1 MNKIVSI
8 IKGLFH
14 ATFIIVAVTF
24 VLLYLLIHY
33 NLVSTVVKERLTET
47 LTSKLGT
54 RVEIG
59 AAEITWLN
67 QVALTDVVVFDQKN
81 DTLLHARRTMM
92 AYEFVPLIEKD
103 LVINTIQ
110 LIDFGLHIR
119 RDSLGAEPNY
129 AFIIEAFAPKQQD
142 NRRTIIDDASVRA
155 LYLRQGTVT
164 YDVLDQPH
172 SDTPWQP
179 DFCHL
184 AFHDLSACLSVD
196 VSHING
202 LDVWL
207 KRLSV
212 AEGEQ
217 AAVYSLTGRCRSSE
231 SGLRVD
237 SITTELCY
245 PLDEETLVTGT
256 LAGHVSWTDDALLV
270 TLLQADIDADR
281 WGDLHAKGNAALC
294 LDSPDSLSYCIDFGR
309 SSVTYR
315 GATRIAERCGT
326 RLPSDLKPL
335 LQAAGS
341 LYWEGRAVGSG
352 LDSVAYTGT
361 LGTTGQIRTSAQSD
375 VRWTDGSLEG
385 SHMEGNFAVRM
396 SGCRL
401 AGHANVGIAQS
412 ATDVEFRSRIQQLEP
427 NRAGLTSWQNLEG
440 ISLMGNASGRL
451 SIPTGS
457 MQADPDWHNWSH
469 IPVGHAQLE
478 DIVVQGPLDTLHL
491 APFRLDLQRETDSER
506 EQDIPVAVLNSPVCN
521 VVATPTALV
530 GYMPP
535 NTRLTQMLSLPGELQ
550 QEVTFT
556 VEWDSAAHTLKAE
569 GHIPQLTHDDA
580 TYALHFAA
588 DGTTATDSPLPEN
601 LATDVKFD
609 YRSGAHTL
617 TTELA
622 LEMEQTPFEV
632 RIAPSTL
639 TIDSMDLKIANASL
653 TRDDDGCYRLR
664 DFVVE
669 NQEQRLDLTGA
680 LAQDGRIEATMTLDK
695 FQSDFFFNLL
705 GKKYLAFGGN
715 LSGQA
720 VLSSDSLLHIQSDS
734 LHFDRFSY
742 IGTQLGTADFAL
754 FCDLDTVRLDLDARV
769 HTDSVHSSRISGS
782 IDLGQRRGLDL
793 TFATDSMRIDFVEYW
808 LSSIMQDVQGYA
820 SGDIRLCGAFD
831 SLCLLG
837 HPMLQR
843 LRFSN
848 DFLGGRFTLD
858 DTIHMTDGPTP
869 ADGLIA
875 LNRAHVYDQS
885 GNPAYIS
892 LDLRHR
898 HLGDFRYE
906 VDLDIPNTQAGF
918 LVYNHPQQEDRETYW
933 GKVWATGKCQMSGGG
948 GRHHIGL
955 QMAPAGHSV
964 FYLSPNESN
973 LSESSYSFLTFRD
986 KSQLRNT
993 SDTDGGDGLPQTDTK
1008 TDAPTYIEA
1017 DLLIHANEKCQVL
1030 VQMDPL
1036 AEDRMTCRGTGD
1048 LSLHYDP
1055 YHDLTLTGV
1064 YNLSQGSYTVNLKGD
1079 LMSKAFQIQDGSS
1092 ISFSGSPSE
1101 SVLDLNAVYS
1111 IPSANLQD
1119 LDESF
1124 ASLTSL
1130 NRTSLPVDCKLQ
1142 VTGPISSPQIK
1153 FDLEVKN
1160 TSDDVQALV
1169 HNIIGTQEMLDREV
1183 FYLLLFNKFYTP
1195 EYASTSQ
1202 RQSASELSSFASSS
1216 LNSQL
1221 NNILGHMS
1229 DNFTLGTNVRSS
1241 KGDFSDMEMDFSI
1254 STRFLNDRLLLN
1266 GNVGY
1271 RDSANQMEVNTG
1283 GNSFIGDFDLEYLI
1297 TPSGTVRA
1305 KAYSHYNERDY
1316 SINNA
1321 LTTQGIGIILRK
1333 DFNDLLDLL
1342 NRKR

>member
-1 MNKIVSI
+1 MSKIVSI

-24 VLLYLLIHY
+24 VLLYLLIHF
-33 NLVSTVVKERLTET
+33 NLVSTVVEERLTET

-67 QVALTDVVVFDQKN
+67 QVALTDVVVFDQNN

-103 LVINTIQ
+103 LVVNTIQ
-110 LIDFGLHIR
+110 LVDFGLHIR

-129 AFIIEAFAPKQQD
+129 AFVVEAFAPKQQD
-142 NRRTIIDDASVRA
+142 NRRTIIDDARVRA

-179 DFCHL
+179 DPMHL

-196 VSHING
+196 VSHISG

-217 AAVYSLTGRCRSSE
+217 AAVHSLTGRCRTSG

-237 SITTELCY
+237 SITVELCY

-256 LAGHVSWTDDALLV
+256 ATGDVSWTDDSLHLALRN
-270 TLLQADIDADR
+270 AEIDAAR
-281 WGDLHAKGNAALC
+281 WGELHARGNAALC
-294 LDSPDSLSYCIDFGR
+294 LSHPDSLAYCIDFGR
-309 SSVTYR
+309 SNLTYK
-315 GATRIAERCGT
+315 GATRLAERCGT

-341 LYWEGRAVGSG
+341 LYWEGRAVGTG
-352 LDSVAYTGT
+352 LDSVAYTGS
-361 LGTTGQIRTSAQSD
+361 LGTTGQIRTEARTD

-385 SHMEGNFAVRM
+385 SHLEGDFAVRTP
-396 SGCRL
+396 GCRL
-401 AGHANVGIAQS
+401 TGHARVGVAQS
-412 ATDVEFRSRIQQLEP
+412 TTDVEFRSRIQQLDP

-451 SIPTGS
+451 TIPTGGNGS
-457 MQADPDWHNWSH
+457 DPDWHKWSH
-469 IPVGHAQLE
+469 IPVGHAELE
-478 DIVVQGPLDTLHL
+478 DIVVEGPLDTLHL
-491 APFRLDLQRETDSER
+491 APFRLDLQRESE
-506 EQDIPVAVLNSPVCN
+506 IPVAVLGSPVCN
-521 VVATPTALV
+521 MVATPTALV
-530 GYMPP
+530 GYIPP
-535 NTRLTQMLSLPGELQ
+535 STRLTRMLSLPGQLQ
-550 QEVTFT
+550 EKVTFT

-569 GHIPQLTHDDA
+569 GHVPQLTHDGA

-588 DGTTATDSPLPEN
+588 DGTTATDSPLPQS

-622 LEMEQTPFEV
+622 LDMEQTPFEV

-639 TIDSMDLKIANASL
+639 TIDDMDLKIADASL
-653 TRDDDGCYRLR
+653 TRDDDGCYRLHN
-664 DFVVE
+664 FVIE
-669 NQEQRLDLTGA
+669 NQEQRLDLAGS
-680 LAQDGRIEATMTLDK
+680 LADDGRIEATMTLDK

-715 LSGQA
+715 ISGQA

-754 FCDLDTVRLDLDARV
+754 FCDLDTVRLDVDAQI
-769 HTDSVHSSRISGS
+769 HTDSTHSSRISGR
-782 IDLGQRRGLDL
+782 IDLNERRALDL
-793 TFATDSMRIDFVEYW
+793 TFATDSLRIDFVEYW
-808 LSSIMQDVQGYA
+808 LSSIMQNVEGYA

-837 HPMLQR
+837 HPKLQR
-843 LRFSN
+843 LHFGN

-875 LNRAHVYDQS
+875 LDRAHIYDQQ

-892 LDLRHR
+892 LDLRHC
-898 HLGDFRYE
+898 HLGNFRYE
-906 VDLDIPNTQAGF
+906 VDLDIPDSQTGF

-933 GKVWATGKCQMSGGG
+933 GKVWATGKCQMSGAG

-964 FYLSPNESN
+964 FYLSPNESS
-973 LSESSYSFLTFRD
+973 LSESTYSFLTFRD
-986 KSQLRNT
+986 KSLLRNDA
-993 SDTDGGDGLPQTDTK
+993 DTDGTDRLAK
-1008 TDAPTYIEA
+1008 TDSQSGAPTYIEA

-1036 AEDRMTCRGTGD
+1036 AEDRMTCRGSGD

-1055 YHDLTLTGV
+1055 NHDLTLTGV
-1064 YNLSQGSYTVNLKGD
+1064 YNLSQGSYTVNIKGD
-1079 LMSKAFQIQDGSS
+1079 LMSKAFQIQDGSR

-1124 ASLTSL
+1124 ATLTSL

-1142 VTGPISSPQIK
+1142 VSGPISSPQIK

-1202 RQSASELSSFASSS
+1202 RQTGSELSSFASSS

-1271 RDSANQMEVNTG
+1271 RDPANQMEVNTS

-1333 DFNDLLDLL
+1333 DFDDLLDLL